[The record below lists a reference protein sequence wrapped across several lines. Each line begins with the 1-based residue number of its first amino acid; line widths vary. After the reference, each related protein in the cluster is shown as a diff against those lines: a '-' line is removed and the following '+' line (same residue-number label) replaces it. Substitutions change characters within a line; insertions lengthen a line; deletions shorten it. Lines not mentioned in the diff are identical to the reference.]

1 MNKQRKEMCYQKIN
15 LTDYLLFMSVMRNK
29 EAYTNVLNIIMG
41 RDDIVL
47 KDIKVEEII
56 LNEEGSR
63 AIRLDAWAV
72 DTEDSQYAV
81 EMQNDSDTDFIP
93 KRARFYQGLIDSP
106 ILKSG
111 KETRYKYLPK
121 TYIIFITQADI
132 FGGDRAGYFFE
143 NRCRELPGLTLEDEA
158 VKIFLN
164 TTSKNGEPALVSLLQ
179 YMKNTNI
186 ENPEIILKDERII
199 RLDEIVR
206 EVKQS
211 EEWEVFSMGI
221 LEESRRLGVEFGVK
235 QGIEQGVRQGIEQGV
250 RQGIEQGV
258 RQGIE
263 QGVKQGIERGLE
275 EGSKR
280 KIIELIQIKKNRGL
294 TAEETAGLLEQDI
307 QYVEQ
312 VYNIMEEHPEYTP
325 KDICEQHI

>member
-221 LEESRRLGVEFGVK
+221 LEESRRMGVEFGVK
-235 QGIEQGVRQGIEQGV
+235 QGIEQGVR
-250 RQGIEQGV
+250 
-258 RQGIE
+258 
-263 QGVKQGIERGLE
+263 QGIERGLE

-280 KIIELIQIKKNRGL
+280 KIIELIQIKRNRGL